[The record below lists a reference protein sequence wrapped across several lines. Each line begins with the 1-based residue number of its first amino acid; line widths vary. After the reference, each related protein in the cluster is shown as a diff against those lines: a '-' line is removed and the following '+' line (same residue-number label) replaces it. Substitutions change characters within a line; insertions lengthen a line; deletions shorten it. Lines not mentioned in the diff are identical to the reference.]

1 MERDLRKYILTE
13 AITRR
18 LEKKVFKGEFFFE
31 KISVFEKICV
41 FEKIYFWMDKQGRM
55 RWKVLNHKF
64 WKLLMV
70 S

>member
-18 LEKKVFKGEFFFE
+18 LEKIWVKFFFQ
-31 KISVFEKICV
+31 KLCFR
-41 FEKIYFWMDKQGRM
+41 KIYFWKDKQGRM
-55 RWKVLNHKF
+55 RWKVLNQKF